1 MNLYLSRSK
10 LVLMFSSASRK
21 ILASFM
27 CFVHYTRTSQE
38 GKIVYLGLPVFLG
51 QFPELK

>member
-10 LVLMFSSASRK
+10 VVLMFSSASRK
-21 ILASFM
+21 ILASFI
-27 CFVHYTRTSQE
+27 CFVYYTRTSQE